1 MAYGSKTLEKG
12 FVDAIEPGVDGADV
26 GDADVEVQA
35 SDGEVLFVVEAG
47 SDEALEG
54 VVAGDAEGVVCV
66 VDLVGFQV
74 YLTTGAE

>member
-1 MAYGSKTLEKG
+1 MADGCETLEERL
-12 FVDAIEPGVDGADV
+12 VDAVGPGVDGAAV

-47 SDEALEG
+47 ADEALEG
-54 VVAGDAEGVVCV
+54 VVAGDAEGVVRV

-74 YLTTGAE
+74 DLPAGAE